1 MRLVLGGAVCLV
13 LASCAQRAP
22 RQLAGDGEMV
32 LELGGGGASLS
43 RLLQKSGVELLPAPQ
58 PLPQP
63 APVSESSTDSGSQAV
78 EASGK
83 RNDGVGLG
91 DEEPLAKTSTK
102 PEKTAESKPDSKPDA
117 KPEADGGYEVIE
129 VTLGASETLMDLA
142 SKHLGTARRFKDIMK
157 WNGWTDRDARRL
169 KAGTK
174 VKIHKPS
181 KAAASR

>member
-43 RLLQKSGVELLPAPQ
+43 RLLQKSGVELLPSPQ

-63 APVSESSTDSGSQAV
+63 APAIESNRESASQAV
-78 EASGK
+78 EASAK
-83 RNDGVGLG
+83 RNDGTVLG
-91 DEEPLAKTSTK
+91 DDEPLAKTSAK
-102 PEKTAESKPDSKPDA
+102 PETKPDSKPET
-117 KPEADGGYEVIE
+117 KPEAGDDEVIE
-129 VTLGASETLMDLA
+129 VTLGANETLMDLA

>member
-43 RLLQKSGVELLPAPQ
+43 RLLQKSGVELLPSPQ

-63 APVSESSTDSGSQAV
+63 APAIESNRESASQAV
-78 EASGK
+78 EASAK
-83 RNDGVGLG
+83 RNDGTVLG
-91 DEEPLAKTSTK
+91 DDEPLAKTSAKPETK
-102 PEKTAESKPDSKPDA
+102 PEAGDD
-117 KPEADGGYEVIE
+117 EVIE
-129 VTLGASETLMDLA
+129 VTLGANETLMDLA